1 VANAGAFCLKKI
13 IDITFCLQTMRW
25 ITSQVTALWNMSE
38 IKQPPDAS
46 PLPGLDPNNLQETM
60 FTHSWRP
67 WEHIYAMAK
76 PGKGVGVNYPQFN
89 PYGKYVVKLYWM
101 VCTLINVNVKIFQ
114 FQFQST
120 K

>member
-1 VANAGAFCLKKI
+1 
-13 IDITFCLQTMRW
+13 MRW